1 MLVFTLWTSS
11 SFENN
16 FMVHKM
22 IVLLKVLKY
31 TEAQKHHLDFEFQ
44 ELHKLDSYGKLKFQ
58 NPYRV
63 FV

>member
-1 MLVFTLWTSS
+1 MLMFTLWTSS
-11 SFENN
+11 SFEN
-16 FMVHKM
+16 MVHKM
-22 IVLLKVLKY
+22 IALLKVLKY
-31 TEAQKHHLDFEFQ
+31 TKAQKHHLDFEFQ